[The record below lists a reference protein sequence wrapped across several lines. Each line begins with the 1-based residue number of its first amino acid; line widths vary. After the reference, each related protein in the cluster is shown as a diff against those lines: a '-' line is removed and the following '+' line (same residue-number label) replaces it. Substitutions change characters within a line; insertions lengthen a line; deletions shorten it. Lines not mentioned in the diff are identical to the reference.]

1 MPTVLVITGAPAAGK
16 TLLAN
21 RLRAQLG
28 WPVLAKDPIKESL
41 FDSLGWSD
49 RAWSKRV
56 SGASYA
62 LMFDFARELIDAGL
76 DCLLEGN
83 FRWSETQHHFA
94 RLGQGRSVRFVQ
106 VFCTTDEDVL
116 LSRMRERIAANDRH
130 PGHVDAAAA
139 DELEEELRY
148 RPMHPLPLGS
158 EPLIYDSVRDRLDD
172 FIERVALE
180 CRRSG

>member
-16 TLLAN
+16 TLLAT

-28 WPVLAKDPIKESL
+28 WPVLTKDAIKESL

-56 SGASYA
+56 SGASYR
-62 LMFDFARELIDAGL
+62 LMFDVARELIDAGL
-76 DCLLEGN
+76 DCALEGN
-83 FRWSETQHHFA
+83 FRWGETQQHFE

-106 VFCTTDEDVL
+106 VFCTTDVEVL
-116 LSRMRERIAANDRH
+116 VARMRERIAANERH

-139 DELEEELRY
+139 DELEAELRN
-148 RPMHPLPLGS
+148 RPPQPLPLGS
-158 EPLIYDSVRDRLDD
+158 ALLIYDSAR
-172 FIERVALE
+172 EALE
-180 CRRSG
+180 EIVGRVVAMADRG